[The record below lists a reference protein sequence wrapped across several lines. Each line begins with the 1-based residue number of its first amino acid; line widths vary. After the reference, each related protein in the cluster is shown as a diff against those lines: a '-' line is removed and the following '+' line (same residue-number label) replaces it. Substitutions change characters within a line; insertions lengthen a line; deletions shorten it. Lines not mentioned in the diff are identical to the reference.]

1 MLGRGTLSRRYTLT
15 ASPEMVDHES
25 NANAMTDPLLDAAE
39 EALDKGD
46 VWAAMDLGRRAVE
59 RSPESP
65 RAHFVLGEILW
76 EMTDAESAEERYRT
90 VISLTR
96 PDDSLHGK
104 SWSAL
109 GWVLF
114 DQLRFR
120 ESYAATLRAIRVR
133 PLAPESYYV
142 RAMLRERKGDVY
154 GAKRDYLR
162 AHRGEPER
170 YPLPADLTDAMVEA
184 VVQQVLRRLHP
195 TVRAYLS
202 QVPIILEDFPD
213 DEVCSQYDP
222 PALPGE
228 VLGYF
233 AGTSLAER
241 SMLDSWTTLP
251 STIVLYRNNLARLFE
266 NREQLIH
273 ELTVTVFHEV
283 GHYLG
288 LDERELATRG
298 LE

>member
-1 MLGRGTLSRRYTLT
+1 MEHTGPGDQTMT
-15 ASPEMVDHES
+15 AK
-25 NANAMTDPLLDAAE
+25 LLDAAE

-46 VWAAMDLGRRAVE
+46 VWAAMNLARQANE
-59 RSPESP
+59 RSPELP
-65 RAHFVLGEILW
+65 RALFVLGEVLW
-76 EMTDAESAEERYRT
+76 EMADAESAEERYRK
-90 VISLTR
+90 VISLTT
-96 PDDSLHGK
+96 PEDPLHGK

-120 ESYAATLRAIRVR
+120 ESHAATLRGIRVR
-133 PLAPESYYV
+133 PEAPEGYYV
-142 RAMLRERKGDVY
+142 RAMLRERRGDAL
-154 GAKRDYLR
+154 GARRDYLR
-162 AHRGEPER
+162 ASRGEPDR
-170 YPLPADLTDAMVEA
+170 YPLPAELTDAMVEA

-202 QVPIILEDFPD
+202 QVPIILEDVPD
-213 DEVCSQYDP
+213 EDICSQYDP

-241 SMLDSWTTLP
+241 SMLDPWTTLP
-251 STIVLYRNNLARLFE
+251 STIVLYKNNLARLFD
-266 NREQLIH
+266 NQEQLIH

-288 LDERELATRG
+288 LDERELAARG

>member
-1 MLGRGTLSRRYTLT
+1 MT
-15 ASPEMVDHES
+15 DQQ
-25 NANAMTDPLLDAAE
+25 ANAKTMTDRLLDAAE

-46 VWAAMDLGRRAVE
+46 VWAAMDLCRRAVE
-59 RSPESP
+59 RAPDAP
-65 RAHFVLGEILW
+65 RAQYVLGEVLW
-76 EMTDAESAEERYRT
+76 EMTDAESAEERYRK

-96 PDDSLHGK
+96 PDDLLHGK

-120 ESYAATLRAIRVR
+120 ESHTATLRAIRVR
-133 PLAPESYYV
+133 PTAPESYYV
-142 RAMLRERKGDVY
+142 RAMLRERRGDPL
-154 GAKRDYLR
+154 GARRDYLR

-170 YPLPADLTDAMVEA
+170 YPLPAELTDAMVEA
-184 VVQQVLRRLHP
+184 VVQQVLRGLHP
-195 TVRAYLS
+195 TVRTYLS

-213 DEVCSQYDP
+213 PEVCGQYDP

-241 SMLDSWTTLP
+241 SMLDPWTTLP
-251 STIVLYRNNLARLFE
+251 STIVLFRNNLARLFE
-266 NREQLIH
+266 NQEQLIH

-288 LDERELATRG
+288 LDERELTARG